1 MAGRIAELEST
12 YEAARWAVLRGLIPR
27 GWLAGRR
34 NLSEWL
40 GHQLTVAFRPRAA
53 AQLLPLFSSR
63 RQQLEESRELA
74 EQQRED
80 IDQLR

>member
-1 MAGRIAELEST
+1 MRRSGCRPSCT
-12 YEAARWAVLRGLIPR
+12 TQFMSAASAHVRPQRAIPGL
-27 GWLAGRR
+27 
-34 NLSEWL
+34 
-40 GHQLTVAFRPRAA
+40 TF
-53 AQLLPLFSSR
+53 SR